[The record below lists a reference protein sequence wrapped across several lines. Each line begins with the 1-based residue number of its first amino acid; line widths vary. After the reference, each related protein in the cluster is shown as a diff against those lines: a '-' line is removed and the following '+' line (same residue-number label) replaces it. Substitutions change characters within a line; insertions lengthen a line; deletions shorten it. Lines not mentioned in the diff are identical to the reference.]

1 MARID
6 IDVDD
11 FLCSCTSY
19 DIKELINALVEDGHL
34 PKEVLNEKGD
44 VKEELLRRGRGEE
57 EFSQKL
63 ESLKEK
69 YYSLTQ
75 EEEDFFEKMFRKYL

>member
-11 FLCSCTSY
+11 FLYSCSSY

-34 PKEVLNEKGD
+34 PKEILN
-44 VKEELLRRGRGEE
+44 KEGEVREEMIRRGRLEE
-57 EFSQKL
+57 EFSERL
-63 ESLKEK
+63 ETLKTK
-69 YYSLTQ
+69 YYSLSKED
-75 EEEDFFEKMFRKYL
+75 EEFFEEVFKKYL